1 MACDDD
7 RVICVEENSPVF
19 ESPGIRKAQ
28 GSIEGLGNKA
38 NQKISCCQTTIQE
51 FGRWMKGR
59 FLVKGNNDQR
69 IPKKCCD
76 GEENVHRCERNWSI
90 M

>member
-7 RVICVEENSPVF
+7 RVICVVE
-19 ESPGIRKAQ
+19 IRKAQ

-59 FLVKGNNDQR
+59 FLVKGNKDQR
-69 IPKKCCD
+69 IPKKCCH
-76 GEENVHRCERNWSI
+76 GEESVHCCERN
-90 M
+90 